1 MTQYWVYYIHSG
13 SVLSDCANEYIT
25 EIISLEDTESVCPET
40 FEKKILETYNRFNY
54 NRISVLSWSKIEMK

>member
-13 SVLSDCANEYIT
+13 SGLTDCANEYMT
-25 EIISLEDTESVCPET
+25 EIISLEDTESVYPET

>member
-13 SVLSDCANEYIT
+13 SALTDYANEYMT

>member
-1 MTQYWVYYIHSG
+1 MTKYWVYYIHSG
-13 SVLSDCANEYIT
+13 SPDYNSEHMT

-40 FEKKILETYNRFNY
+40 FEEKILETYNRFNY

>member
-1 MTQYWVYYIHSG
+1 MTKYWVYYIHSG
-13 SVLSDCANEYIT
+13 SVFDNEYMT

-40 FEKKILETYNRFNY
+40 FEEKILETYNRFNY

>member
-1 MTQYWVYYIHSG
+1 MTKYWVYYIHSG
-13 SVLSDCANEYIT
+13 SVNANEYMT

-40 FEKKILETYNRFNY
+40 FEEKILETYNRFNY

>member
-13 SVLSDCANEYIT
+13 SSDYTNEYMT
-25 EIISLEDTESVCPET
+25 EIISLEDTESVCPKT
-40 FEKKILETYNRFNY
+40 FEEKILETYNRFNY

>member
-1 MTQYWVYYIHSG
+1 MTKYLVYYIHYG
-13 SVLSDCANEYIT
+13 SFDSSEYIT

-40 FEKKILETYNRFNY
+40 FAKKILETYNRFNY

>member
-1 MTQYWVYYIHSG
+1 MTKYLVYYIHSG
-13 SVLSDCANEYIT
+13 SVANEYMT

-40 FEKKILETYNRFNY
+40 FEEKILETYNRFNY

>member
-13 SVLSDCANEYIT
+13 SGLSDEYMT

>member
-1 MTQYWVYYIHSG
+1 MTKYWVYYIHSG
-13 SVLSDCANEYIT
+13 LSYYTNEYMT

-40 FEKKILETYNRFNY
+40 FEKKILETYNRFNH